1 MPTLVLNPLQALR
14 RTSYTCSIT
23 GSKINLENRVVH
35 QNDLDVYTGQTQTFF
50 HPLNKTSRIEV
61 KEPRS
66 GKDVWYAK
74 TEKTVLESGL
84 MVIEPNGLWNLHWHK
99 ETEHYF
105 VFSGKGE
112 KNQFL
117 INSKKL
123 L

>member
-1 MPTLVLNPLQALR
+1 M
-14 RTSYTCSIT
+14 
-23 GSKINLENRVVH
+23 
-35 QNDLDVYTGQTQTFF
+35 
-50 HPLNKTSRIEV
+50 

-84 MVIEPNGLWNLHWHK
+84 MVIEPNGIWNLHWHK

-112 KNQFL
+112 KNHFSF
-117 INSKKL
+117 IRKKFG
-123 L
+123 